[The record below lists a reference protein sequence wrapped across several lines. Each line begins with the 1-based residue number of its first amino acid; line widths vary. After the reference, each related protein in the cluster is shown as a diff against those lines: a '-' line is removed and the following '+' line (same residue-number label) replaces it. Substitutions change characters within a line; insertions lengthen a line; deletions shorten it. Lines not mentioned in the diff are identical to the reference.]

1 MLTPERIMELWQ
13 SSHRYSHYN
22 DHEGIS
28 HGCNRPDPIAFAR
41 AIECEC
47 AEEAARIADSFRCG
61 SCGMDGKAAA
71 RIRQILG
78 DPSKGVTV
86 EFKSALMQ
94 NSMPPTEAGT

>member
-1 MLTPERIMELWQ
+1 MLTNEQITALWLT
-13 SSHRYSHYN
+13 HR
-22 DHEGIS
+22 G
-28 HGCNRPDPIAFAR
+28 RVTQFAR
-41 AIECEC
+41 AIEREC

-94 NSMPPTEAGT
+94 NSMPPTEAGA